1 MNTCSPP
8 QNSQA
13 ATHPTPSPQKKKSFS
28 TPPANINAIKDATWL
43 NKRIAKKEF
52 KLLCERGLKTVSKKL
67 IFEGNSNFSREIQN
81 PEEVLKILKLR

>member
-8 QNSQA
+8 QNSEA
-13 ATHPTPSPQKKKSFS
+13 ASHPTPSPEKKKAFS
-28 TPPANINAIKDATWL
+28 TPPANINATKDANWL

-67 IFEGNSNFSREIQN
+67 IFEENLSFSRESMN
-81 PEEVLKILKLR
+81 PEESLKILKLR